1 MNILHGLYQNT
12 AKERDKTTHDEFF
25 DFLITVLNV
34 VEKNMD
40 SAISIEITKSL
51 TERVKQMMI
60 KNLNPGACKPAEG
73 RILLRAYSLLIKRLR
88 VICVDLENEHFD
100 SAQVMINKIISD
112 TNLVMSSQKVRR
124 AHVAQVILSDPL

>member
-1 MNILHGLYQNT
+1 MLDGLYQNWD
-12 AKERDKTTHDEFF
+12 KERDKTTHNEFF

-34 VEKNMD
+34 VKKNMD
-40 SAISIEITKSL
+40 SSISIEITKSL

-60 KNLNPGACKPAEG
+60 KNLDPGVCKPAEG

-100 SAQVMINKIISD
+100 SAQVMINKIIFD
-112 TNLVMSSQKVRR
+112 TNLLMSSQKLRR
-124 AHVAQVILSDPL
+124 AHVAQVILSDPM

>member
-1 MNILHGLYQNT
+1 MLDGLYQNT
-12 AKERDKTTHDEFF
+12 DKERDKTTHDEFF

-34 VEKNMD
+34 VKKNMN
-40 SAISIEITKSL
+40 SSISIEITKSL

-60 KNLNPGACKPAEG
+60 KNLDPGVCKPAEG

-88 VICVDLENEHFD
+88 VIRVDLENEHFD

>member
-12 AKERDKTTHDEFF
+12 AKERDKTTHDEFS

-60 KNLNPGACKPAEG
+60 KNLDPGVCKPAEG

-88 VICVDLENEHFD
+88 LICVDLENKHFD

>member
-12 AKERDKTTHDEFF
+12 AKERDKTTNDEFF

-34 VEKNMD
+34 VKKNMD
-40 SAISIEITKSL
+40 SSISIEITKSL

-60 KNLNPGACKPAEG
+60 KNLDPGVCKPAEG
-73 RILLRAYSLLIKRLR
+73 RILLLAYSLLIKRLR

-100 SAQVMINKIISD
+100 SAQVMINQIISD
-112 TNLVMSSQKVRR
+112 TNLMMSSQKLRR
-124 AHVAQVILSDPL
+124 AHVAQVILIDPM

>member
-1 MNILHGLYQNT
+1 LYQNT
-12 AKERDKTTHDEFF
+12 AKERDKTTHDEFS

-60 KNLNPGACKPAEG
+60 KNLDPGVCKPAEG

-88 VICVDLENEHFD
+88 LICVDLENKHFD